1 MDIKNIKSEFP
12 IFKQKINGK
21 PLVYLDSANSS
32 QKPKAVIDRLSN
44 FYETE
49 FSNVGRSV
57 HTLAVKATNRFE
69 ATRDMLK
76 KYFNAQHREEIIF
89 TKGATESINLVASSF
104 GEKYIKEGDEILI
117 TELEHHSNYVPWH
130 FLRKNKGAVIK
141 FAPINKN
148 GEVEIDEIKKLITSR
163 TKIIAIT
170 HISNVTGAIMPLKKI
185 IELAKEKKIPV
196 LVDGTQ
202 GAPHLKL
209 DMQDLGCDFYAI
221 SCHKMYG
228 PNGLGILYAKKKWLD
243 ELPPY
248 QGGGGMID
256 EVKKEGISYA
266 STPTKFEAGTMQTA
280 EVVAF
285 AEAIKFIEN
294 LGIENI
300 EEHENKILEYG
311 IEKLIHISSVGAN
324 TSSIS
329 KYQSTKGAGEEI
341 LIKNFPSAI
350 IIRPS
355 IVFGPGDGFY
365 NVQSK
370 IVKMSPIVPM
380 FGGGQNKFQ
389 PIYIK
394 DLVNG
399 IMAILNNNDNQA
411 RIYEFGGPEILTME
425 EVYKLILKTLKINR
439 VLIPAPIF
447 AANFIATFLQLLPN
461 PIITRDL
468 VKALKF
474 DNIISETKNTI
485 QSLGIE
491 PKPSELIVP
500 TYLK

>member
-1 MDIKNIKSEFP
+1 MDIKNLKSEFP

-76 KYFNAQHREEIIF
+76 KYFNTQHREEIIF

-104 GEKYIKEGDEILI
+104 GDKYIKEGDEILI

-148 GEVEIDEIKKLITSR
+148 GEVEIDEIKKLISNK

-170 HISNVTGAIMPLKKI
+170 HISNVTGAVMPIKKI
-185 IELAKEKKIPV
+185 VDMAKEKNIPV

-202 GAPHLKL
+202 GAPHMHI
-209 DMQDLGCDFYAI
+209 DMQDLGCDFYVV

-228 PNGLGILYAKKKWLD
+228 PNGLGVLYAKKKWLD
-243 ELPPY
+243 DLPPY

-256 EVKKEGISYA
+256 DVKKDNITFA
-266 STPTKFEAGTMQTA
+266 DAPTKFEAGTMQTA

-285 AEAIKFIEN
+285 AEAINFIEK
-294 LGIENI
+294 LGIKNI
-300 EEHENKILEYG
+300 AKHENEVLEYG
-311 IEKLIHISSVGAN
+311 FEKLKKNNSINIIGSPKNRGSVLCFTIKGIH
-324 TSSIS
+324 
-329 KYQSTKGAGEEI
+329 
-341 LIKNFPSAI
+341 PH
-350 IIRPS
+350 
-355 IVFGPGDGFY
+355 D
-365 NVQSK
+365 
-370 IVKMSPIVPM
+370 
-380 FGGGQNKFQ
+380 
-389 PIYIK
+389 
-394 DLVNG
+394 
-399 IMAILNNNDNQA
+399 
-411 RIYEFGGPEILTME
+411 
-425 EVYKLILKTLKINR
+425 
-439 VLIPAPIF
+439 
-447 AANFIATFLQLLPN
+447 IATILDDDGVAIRAGHHCCQILH
-461 PIITRDL
+461 D
-468 VKALKF
+468 K
-474 DNIISETKNTI
+474 
-485 QSLGIE
+485 LGIAATARASIGVYNTKE
-491 PKPSELIVP
+491 DIDILCNAIDNCKKVFQI
-500 TYLK
+500 

>member
-1 MDIKNIKSEFP
+1 MSITNIKSEFP

-32 QKPKAVIDRLSN
+32 QKPQVVIDRMKN

-57 HTLAVKATNRFE
+57 HSLAVKATNRFE
-69 ATRDMLK
+69 ESRDKVKNYL
-76 KYFNAQHREEIIF
+76 NAKHREEIIF
-89 TKGATESINLVASSF
+89 TKGATEAINLIAASF
-104 GEKYIKEGDEILI
+104 GEKFISNGDEILT
-117 TELEHHSNYVPWH
+117 TELVHHSNYVPWH
-130 FLRKNKGAVIK
+130 FLRKKKGAILK
-141 FAPINKN
+141 FAPMNDN
-148 GEVEIDEIKKLITSR
+148 GEVEVDEIKKLITTR

-170 HISNVTGAIMPLKKI
+170 HISNVTGAITPLKKI
-185 IELAKEKKIPV
+185 IDLAKEKKIPV

-256 EVKKEGISYA
+256 EVMKNDVTYA

-285 AEAIKFIEN
+285 AEAIKFVDK

-311 IEKLIHISSVGAN
+311 IEKLKKNNSIKIIGNPVNRGSVLSFTIKGIHPHDIATILDDDGVAIRAGHHCCQILHEKLGIPATARASIGVYN
-324 TSSIS
+324 TKEDIDV
-329 KYQSTKGAGEEI
+329 
-341 LIKNFPSAI
+341 LCSAI
-350 IIRPS
+350 DNCKK
-355 IVFGPGDGFY
+355 VFQ
-365 NVQSK
+365 V
-370 IVKMSPIVPM
+370 
-380 FGGGQNKFQ
+380 
-389 PIYIK
+389 
-394 DLVNG
+394 
-399 IMAILNNNDNQA
+399 
-411 RIYEFGGPEILTME
+411 
-425 EVYKLILKTLKINR
+425 
-439 VLIPAPIF
+439 
-447 AANFIATFLQLLPN
+447 
-461 PIITRDL
+461 
-468 VKALKF
+468 
-474 DNIISETKNTI
+474 
-485 QSLGIE
+485 
-491 PKPSELIVP
+491 
-500 TYLK
+500 

>member
-69 ATRDMLK
+69 ETRDILK
-76 KYFNAQHREEIIF
+76 KYINAQYREEIVF

-141 FAPINKN
+141 FAPVNKN
-148 GEVEIDEIKKLITSR
+148 GEVEIDEIKKLISDK

-170 HISNVTGAIMPLKKI
+170 HISNVTGAVMPIKKI
-185 IELAKEKKIPV
+185 VDLAKEKKIPV

-202 GAPHLKL
+202 GAPHMQI
-209 DMQDLGCDFYAI
+209 DMQELGCDFYVI

-243 ELPPY
+243 DLPPY

-256 EVKKEGISYA
+256 EVKKDNITFA
-266 STPTKFEAGTMQTA
+266 DAPTKFEAGTMQTA

-285 AEAIKFIEN
+285 AESINFIEK
-294 LGIENI
+294 LGIKNI
-300 EEHENKILEYG
+300 AAHENEILEYG
-311 IEKLIHISSVGAN
+311 YEKLKKNNSINIIGSPKNRGSVLCF
-324 TSSIS
+324 T
-329 KYQSTKGAGEEI
+329 
-341 LIKNFPSAI
+341 
-350 IIRPS
+350 
-355 IVFGPGDGFY
+355 
-365 NVQSK
+365 
-370 IVKMSPIVPM
+370 
-380 FGGGQNKFQ
+380 
-389 PIYIK
+389 IK
-394 DLVNG
+394 D
-399 IMAILNNNDNQA
+399 IQPHD
-411 RIYEFGGPEILTME
+411 
-425 EVYKLILKTLKINR
+425 
-439 VLIPAPIF
+439 
-447 AANFIATFLQLLPN
+447 IATILDDDGVAIRAGHHCCQILH
-461 PIITRDL
+461 D
-468 VKALKF
+468 K
-474 DNIISETKNTI
+474 
-485 QSLGIE
+485 LGIAATARASIGVYNTKE
-491 PKPSELIVP
+491 DIDILCKAIDNCKKVFQI
-500 TYLK
+500 

>member
-1 MDIKNIKSEFP
+1 MDIKNLKSEFP

-69 ATRDMLK
+69 ATRDLLK

-141 FAPINKN
+141 FAPVNKD
-148 GEVEIDEIKKLITSR
+148 GEVEIDEIKKLISNK

-170 HISNVTGAIMPLKKI
+170 HISNVTGAVMPIKKI
-185 IELAKEKKIPV
+185 VDMAKEKKIPV

-202 GAPHLKL
+202 GAPHMHI
-209 DMQDLGCDFYAI
+209 DMQDLGCDFYVV

-228 PNGLGILYAKKKWLD
+228 PNGLGVLYAKKKWLD
-243 ELPPY
+243 DLPPY

-256 EVKKEGISYA
+256 DVKKDNITFA
-266 STPTKFEAGTMQTA
+266 DAPTKFEAGTLQTA

-285 AEAIKFIEN
+285 SEAVNFIEK
-294 LGIENI
+294 LGIKNI
-300 EEHENKILEYG
+300 AAHENEILEYAF
-311 IEKLIHISSVGAN
+311 EKLKKN
-324 TSSIS
+324 NSIS
-329 KYQSTKGAGEEI
+329 IIGSPKNRGSVLCFTIKGI
-341 LIKNFPSAI
+341 HPH
-350 IIRPS
+350 
-355 IVFGPGDGFY
+355 D
-365 NVQSK
+365 
-370 IVKMSPIVPM
+370 
-380 FGGGQNKFQ
+380 
-389 PIYIK
+389 
-394 DLVNG
+394 
-399 IMAILNNNDNQA
+399 
-411 RIYEFGGPEILTME
+411 
-425 EVYKLILKTLKINR
+425 
-439 VLIPAPIF
+439 
-447 AANFIATFLQLLPN
+447 IATILDDDGVAIRAGHHCCQILH
-461 PIITRDL
+461 D
-468 VKALKF
+468 K
-474 DNIISETKNTI
+474 
-485 QSLGIE
+485 LGIAATARASIGVYNTKE
-491 PKPSELIVP
+491 DIDILCKAIDNCKKVFQI
-500 TYLK
+500 